1 MKRIIKKWG
10 IWGAGL
16 MLWACTPN
24 PASESKRP
32 STDENASV
40 SPSGAKN
47 QASEVGD
54 KASPKADQA
63 LTTKKLLPKT
73 SRVITDDVTCE
84 RPSAHGSTDDWA
96 EGNFRLGMRLLS
108 LLPGNAAFS
117 PWSVEQAIERI
128 LMGTCGSLYT
138 EICQAMQMPV
148 VSNLVTLGQK
158 MERMLQDQAQE
169 SPLKTMHQLWVA
181 NHIDLRSQ
189 FIEQFKQ
196 LFGQPVY
203 RASFRDEAQ
212 TVLQRINHEAAQITQ
227 GHVSELLGPIEP
239 ETSLLL
245 IDALHFSAPWAE
257 DVQFFESEERPFE
270 TPKGP
275 ALASMMHLLGP
286 VQQLEIEET
295 TLIRLPMAHDYAF
308 ILVLPKL
315 KKGEDDES
323 VLRRAGRVI
332 SRQTLGELKNAQKV
346 NLDLWMPKLRAASS
360 LSLMPPLRRLGMN
373 TVFGNRLLDQPLN
386 FQAMTGELK
395 ETDSAEAKNVQLL
408 DLMQKFEITFD
419 EWGAG
424 GPAQHSP
431 AMNQKAQKRD
441 LKNAQSLSIDHP
453 FFYCLWSEKLQT
465 AILVGRMIKP

>member
-1 MKRIIKKWG
+1 MKQIIKKWG

-32 STDENASV
+32 SPDEKASV
-40 SPSGAKN
+40 SPSDAKD
-47 QASEVGD
+47 QASGVKV
-54 KASPKADQA
+54 KASPKENPAF
-63 LTTKKLLPKT
+63 TFKKLDTTT
-73 SRVITDDVTCE
+73 SRVIFEDVICE
-84 RPSAHGSTDDWA
+84 RPSEQGSIGDWA

-117 PWSVEQAIERI
+117 PWSAEQAMERVLI
-128 LMGTCGSLYT
+128 GTCGSLYT

-148 VSNLVTLGQK
+148 LGNLLTLGQK
-158 MERMLQDQAQE
+158 MEEALQVQAQE
-169 SPLKTMHQLWVA
+169 SPLKTMHQLWVSD
-181 NHIDLRSQ
+181 HIDLRLQ
-189 FIEQFKQ
+189 FIEQFEQ
-196 LFGQPVY
+196 RFGQPIY

-212 TVLQRINHEAAQITQ
+212 TVLQRINHEASQITQ

-239 ETSLLL
+239 ETSALL
-245 IDALHFSAPWAE
+245 IDTLHFSAPWAE

-275 ALASMMHLLGP
+275 TLVSMMHLLGP
-286 VQQLEIEET
+286 VQQLEIDET
-295 TLIRLPMAHDYAF
+295 TLIRLPLADDYAF

-315 KKGEDDES
+315 KKGEDGES
-323 VLRRAGRVI
+323 MLRRIGQVI
-332 SRQTLGELKNAQKV
+332 SRQNLGELKNTKKV

-360 LSLMPPLRRLGMN
+360 LSLMSPLRKLGMN
-373 TVFGNRLLDQPLN
+373 TIFGNRLLDQPLN

-395 ETDSAEAKNVQLL
+395 ETDSAEAKNVQLR
-408 DLMQKFEITFD
+408 DLMQKFEITVN

-424 GPAQHSP
+424 GSAEHSSGTD
-431 AMNQKAQKRD
+431 QKAQKRD

-465 AILVGRMIKP
+465 PILVGRMIKP